1 VRKKITYNEFLAN
14 ISIQYELQ
22 DPPHQVRYGQ
32 MYMDAMNS
40 VNPRI
45 AKVLWNSVND
55 PYQRDNVP
63 PHVHRIVE
71 DQWSI

>member
-1 VRKKITYNEFLAN
+1 
-14 ISIQYELQ
+14 
-22 DPPHQVRYGQ
+22 
-32 MYMDAMNS
+32 MDAMNS